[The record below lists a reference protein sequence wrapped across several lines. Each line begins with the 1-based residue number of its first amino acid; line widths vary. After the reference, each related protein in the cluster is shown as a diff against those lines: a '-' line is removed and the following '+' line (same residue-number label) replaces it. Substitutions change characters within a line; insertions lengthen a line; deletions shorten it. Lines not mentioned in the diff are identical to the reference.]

1 LVNIKKIQKLKRKTQ
16 ISKYSKRIL
25 RVKTIY
31 FIIQNQLK
39 LKNLFYISQNYKYI
53 HKQKEDQN
61 QNFQTGTDQTPLKLQ
76 QKQRNNQMVLTL
88 QAKVDSKLRDAIDM
102 INYIIESTNSSI
114 TEYFSGKNQR
124 LEKVYRKLLA
134 EIEREKLSTNAQ
146 LEKMVDNSK
155 DTISNLQQY
164 FGVVMDSTLEKT
176 FDDIKVCQ
184 Q

>member
-1 LVNIKKIQKLKRKTQ
+1 M
-16 ISKYSKRIL
+16 
-25 RVKTIY
+25 
-31 FIIQNQLK
+31 K
-39 LKNLFYISQNYKYI
+39 LKNLFYISQKYKYI

-61 QNFQTGTDQTPLKLQ
+61 QNFHQTDTDQTLKLQ

-124 LEKVYRKLLA
+124 LEKVYRKLMA
-134 EIEREKLSTNAQ
+134 EIDREKLSTNAQ

-164 FGVVMDSTLEKT
+164 FGAVMDSTLEKT
-176 FDDIKVCQ
+176 FGDIKVCQ